1 MSGFDYFKK
10 FLQDEGFRFNNEESF
25 ISFKFQGTSFV
36 AFKNDSSFLQ
46 IVLICNAKGK
56 SRSSLLEICNKM
68 NDDRFVVKFVAQEDS
83 VWCSYEFEPSEHTT
97 SDDFSM
103 ALTLLDKSSDEL
115 LKSLNS

>member
-1 MSGFDYFKK
+1 
-10 FLQDEGFRFNNEESF
+10 
-25 ISFKFQGTSFV
+25 
-36 AFKNDSSFLQ
+36 
-46 IVLICNAKGK
+46 
-56 SRSSLLEICNKM
+56 M
-68 NDDRFVVKFVAQEDS
+68 NDDRFVVKFVAQENS